1 MIYWTI
7 KTAIISII
15 FIFLIHHLIEFFKNT
30 LTVPKVKDLVNIPAQ
45 KYEHIFNMINKKNY
59 ENNNI
64 TSNITSNITNNIN
77 NDIEKIN
84 NNINL
89 STNINSLPVVGDDM
103 KSELKKFLKQQMTN
117 NTYNS

>member
-7 KTAIISII
+7 KTVIISII

-30 LTVPKVKDLVNIPAQ
+30 LTVPKVKDLVNIPTQ
-45 KYEHIFNMINKKNY
+45 KYEHIFNMLNKKNY
-59 ENNNI
+59 DNNST
-64 TSNITSNITNNIN
+64 TSNININ

-84 NNINL
+84 SNINL

-117 NTYNS
+117 NIYNS